1 MPCCLQRDEA
11 DDDELEYFRNKY
23 PGSKITSIKIRLGC
37 DEDEEDCADSPTDEP
52 SHLQLPGGNS
62 SDVWVLDTP
71 CADGSDGDKVLCE
84 QNKDGEA
91 VQDKVDYY
99 LDKFPGQVEK
109 IVKVHVDL
117 GCDEGEDC
125 DDSGEEPCDCKDD
138 ECDCDEVLLQ
148 GTSL

>member
-1 MPCCLQRDEA
+1 MNPLVPQ
-11 DDDELEYFRNKY
+11 
-23 PGSKITSIKIRLGC
+23 
-37 DEDEEDCADSPTDEP
+37 
-52 SHLQLPGGNS
+52 
-62 SDVWVLDTP
+62 
-71 CADGSDGDKVLCE
+71 
-84 QNKDGEA
+84 DGEA